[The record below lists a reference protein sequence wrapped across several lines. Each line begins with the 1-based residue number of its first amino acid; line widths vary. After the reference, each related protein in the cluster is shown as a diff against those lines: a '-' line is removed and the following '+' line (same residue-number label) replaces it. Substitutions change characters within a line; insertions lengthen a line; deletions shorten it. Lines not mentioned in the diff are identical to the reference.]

1 MKHFQNNKLH
11 IIELQVD
18 FKEIENGLLF
28 FTIYGLVQKIFNPK
42 QFPTPDINHTIT
54 LTLNIKKN
62 NSFHFQY

>member
-28 FTIYGLVQKIFNPK
+28 FTIYGIGSKF
-42 QFPTPDINHTIT
+42 F
-54 LTLNIKKN
+54 
-62 NSFHFQY
+62 